1 MRKKCGSF
9 WIKNLNHYFLTCY
22 SNFITKTFHIFIE
35 MGKMFGNLA
44 HISGI
49 ITYSLSPF
57 EQRAFAG
64 AISHGIPNMWFRFR
78 SQALRVLPRK

>member
-1 MRKKCGSF
+1 
-9 WIKNLNHYFLTCY
+9 
-22 SNFITKTFHIFIE
+22 

-78 SQALRVLPRK
+78 SQALRVLPRKYKKKTFLPKNLFLNKRQKEFNSNSYQVL